1 MDDEDQKN
9 VDQND
14 KGQNEDDANRALVD
28 LRDESITKTK
38 VDNSSKNNTGEV
50 EEKRDTRILKQKS
63 TRKIEGETES

>member
-28 LRDESITKTK
+28 LRDESITKT
-38 VDNSSKNNTGEV
+38 
-50 EEKRDTRILKQKS
+50 
-63 TRKIEGETES
+63 

>member
-38 VDNSSKNNTGEV
+38 VENSSKNNTGEV

-63 TRKIEGETES
+63 TRKIEGEIES

>member
-28 LRDESITKTK
+28 LRDESITT
-38 VDNSSKNNTGEV
+38 T
-50 EEKRDTRILKQKS
+50 
-63 TRKIEGETES
+63 

>member
-38 VDNSSKNNTGEV
+38 VENSSKNNTGEV

>member
-38 VDNSSKNNTGEV
+38 VENSSKNNTEEV